1 MEEGCPMNFEIYVLD
16 EVFEKFYMDAIKE
29 YDKRLKKY
37 CKIRLIRLKNNEEL
51 QSKLTDRHYVIL
63 VRTKGQ
69 NLSSEEFAEKI
80 SSLSTQGNSKV
91 AFVIG
96 LEYAQKDEDISMT
109 TIDLSA
115 SLTTVCLYEQIY
127 RGYRIL
133 KNEPYHK

>member
-1 MEEGCPMNFEIYVLD
+1 MNFEIYILD
-16 EVFEKFYMDAIKE
+16 GAFEKFYMDAIKE

-37 CKIRLIRLKNNEEL
+37 CKIRLIKVKNTEEL
-51 QSKLTDRHYVIL
+51 QSQLSERHYIIM

-80 SSLSTQGNSKV
+80 SSLSTQGNSRV

-96 LEYAQKDEDISMT
+96 LEYAQQDEDMSLT
-109 TIDLSA
+109 TMDLSV
-115 SLTTVCLYEQIY
+115 SLNTVCLYEQIY

>member
-1 MEEGCPMNFEIYVLD
+1 MNFEIYILD
-16 EVFEKFYMDAIKE
+16 GAFEKFYMDAVKE

-37 CKIRLIRLKNNEEL
+37 CKIRLIRVKSTEEL
-51 QSKLTDRHYVIL
+51 QSKLSDRHYVIL
-63 VRTKGQ
+63 VRTKGK

-96 LEYAQKDEDISMT
+96 LDHDQANEDLSLT
-109 TIDLSA
+109 TIDLSV

-127 RGYRIL
+127 RCYRIL

>member
-1 MEEGCPMNFEIYVLD
+1 MTITNRMEEGCPMNFEIYVLD
-16 EVFEKFYMDAIKE
+16 EAFEKFYMDAIKE

-37 CKIRLIRLKNNEEL
+37 CKIRLIKVKNNEEL
-51 QSKLTDRHYVIL
+51 QSKLSDRHYVIL

-96 LEYAQKDEDISMT
+96 LEYAQTKEDMSLT
-109 TIDLSA
+109 TIDLSV
-115 SLTTVCLYEQIY
+115 SLTTVCL
-127 RGYRIL
+127 
-133 KNEPYHK
+133 

>member
-1 MEEGCPMNFEIYVLD
+1 MNFEIYVLD
-16 EVFEKFYMDAIKE
+16 EAFEKFYMDAIKE

-37 CKIRLIRLKNNEEL
+37 CKIRLIKVKNNEEL
-51 QSKLTDRHYVIL
+51 QSKLSDRHYVIL
-63 VRTKGQ
+63 VRTKGK

-80 SSLSTQGNSKV
+80 SALSTQGSSKV

-96 LEYAQKDEDISMT
+96 LEYAHSDEHISLT

>member
-1 MEEGCPMNFEIYVLD
+1 MNFEIYILD
-16 EVFEKFYMDAIKE
+16 GPFEKFYMEAVKE

-37 CKIRLIRLKNNEEL
+37 CKIRLIRVKNSDEL
-51 QSKLTDRHYVIL
+51 QSQLTDRHYVIM
-63 VRTKGQ
+63 VRTKGR

-80 SSLSTQGNSKV
+80 SLLSTQGNSKV

-96 LEYAQKDEDISMT
+96 MDYVQANEDMSLT
-109 TIDLSA
+109 TMDLSV